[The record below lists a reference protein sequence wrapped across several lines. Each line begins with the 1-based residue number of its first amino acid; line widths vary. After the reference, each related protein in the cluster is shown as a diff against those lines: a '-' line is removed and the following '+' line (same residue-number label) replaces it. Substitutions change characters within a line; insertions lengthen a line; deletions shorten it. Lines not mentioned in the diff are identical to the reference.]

1 MNAAKLKQVESG
13 QWVKRDVRIKS
24 WKARVIQSGALGAK
38 RECLSK
44 LVARSEHD
52 RTDDDAEDER
62 NEEDLCDCFFPQY
75 IASPGVSP
83 LMRRTEREVRRDS
96 CDKVHIVFTD
106 GDDIH
111 VLLPLFHSR
120 QLDDGCVQTSSRVMS
135 DSFGRSVSSVQ
146 GCLFTDSG
154 QSQFKREQF
163 HLHLMLDDMT
173 GIERWESHECNKP
186 GQLRKDCSVCKKRIA
201 GKGNKPKGK
210 RVTKTAVVQV
220 V

>member
-1 MNAAKLKQVESG
+1 MNAAKLKQVES

-24 WKARVIQSGALGAK
+24 WKAREIQLEVSVCAK

-44 LVARSEHD
+44 LVARLEHD
-52 RTDDDAEDER
+52 RTNDDAEDER

-120 QLDDGCVQTSSRVMS
+120 QLDDGWCKPVRESCLTVAGGQFLRSKAVCSQTLVNRNSSKNS
-135 DSFGRSVSSVQ
+135 SFA
-146 GCLFTDSG
+146 
-154 QSQFKREQF
+154 
-163 HLHLMLDDMT
+163 LD
-173 GIERWESHECNKP
+173 
-186 GQLRKDCSVCKKRIA
+186 A
-201 GKGNKPKGK
+201 
-210 RVTKTAVVQV
+210 
-220 V
+220 